1 VLVNPAGFEF
11 CHIKWRDGL
20 GSLSDLRTSWQCPT
34 ADDAPTT
41 AGIPRSTSND
51 PLSIPDDFLSSTILP
66 SIELDVNS
74 TDEK

>member
-20 GSLSDLRTSWQCPT
+20 GSLSDLRTSCT

-51 PLSIPDDFLSSTILP
+51 PLSIPDDFLSSTILL